1 MIKWLKEFFYADR
14 GLFNIVMPFM
24 LYLLITSIIMFILAI
39 LSVYAINDEGFSV
52 GILIS
57 VFIYTIVFLI
67 TLAINKKG

>member
-14 GLFNIVMPFM
+14 DLFNIVMPFM